1 MLSKE
6 INMRRNTKLL
16 TTGILSMAIVT
27 PTMAFATESNA
38 MENNADLNIN
48 LEKKSIVLGS
58 KSKVSVKFKEK
69 PDADSIKL
77 KYKCYDM
84 PLNTTLN
91 YNQSTGAYEGIIN
104 YNKDPEY
111 LNVWELQGITINS
124 KTNPKTLNRQDLEK
138 MGLNLK
144 DYNVTQECIIEDI
157 TSRKDVNKYLRKT
170 SSPITEL
177 TGSDRYETAVKIS
190 KEGWKNG
197 SDKVVIINGDVSID
211 GIISTPLATTYNAP
225 ILLVEK
231 NNVPNSVKSELKRLN
246 PKDIIIIGDEN
257 AISKTTANQIK
268 STVNASQ
275 TRLNGSNRYETSLLI
290 AKEIDKNHD
299 VEKVYITNANGGEVD
314 ALTIAAKAGQDKQPI
329 ILTDKNSI
337 TDNTYKW
344 LKSEDLQNAYF
355 IGGPQMISTNVINK
369 VNDIT
374 KDNVTNNRV
383 YGADRHETN
392 ANVIKKF
399 YTDDELEAV
408 LVAKSDVL
416 VDALAAGPLA
426 ANLKSPILITPKTY
440 VSAYH
445 KENLEAKSA
454 NKVYKIG
461 GGLTSKVMSS
471 IASSLSKHNT
481 TPTEPG
487 NSGGKTVMIDP
498 GHGGSAPGNSSGGMI
513 EKDYNLNT
521 SLATTEYLRSKGFN
535 VIMTRDTDKTLSLGN
550 RTALSNSLKP
560 DLFTSIHYNGSTNKQ
575 GHGVEVFYKLKDK
588 NGGTTKTVAT
598 NILNRILEKFKLT
611 NRGIKTRVLPS
622 DSTKD
627 YLYVLRSNDMPAVL
641 VECAFLDNEND
652 MSLINSSAKVKE
664 MGTQIGKGIEDSL
677 K

>member
-1 MLSKE
+1 
-6 INMRRNTKLL
+6 MRRNTKLL

-58 KSKVSVKFKEK
+58 TSKVSVKFKEK
-69 PDADSIKL
+69 PDADSITL

-84 PLNTTLN
+84 PLDTTLN
-91 YNQSTGAYEGIIN
+91 YNQSTESYEGTIN

-124 KTNPKTLNRQDLEK
+124 KNNPKTLNKQELEK

-329 ILTDKNSI
+329 ILTDKDSI

>member
-1 MLSKE
+1 
-6 INMRRNTKLL
+6 MRRNTKLL
-16 TTGILSMAIVT
+16 TTGILSMAIVA

-69 PDADSIKL
+69 PDADSITL

-91 YNQSTGAYEGIIN
+91 YNQSTGAYEGTIN
-104 YNKDPEY
+104 YNQDPEY

-124 KTNPKTLNRQDLEK
+124 KNNPKTLNRQDLEK
-138 MGLNLK
+138 LGLNLK

-299 VEKVYITNANGGEVD
+299 VEKIYITNANGGEVD

-329 ILTDKNSI
+329 ILTDKDSI

-445 KENLEAKSA
+445 KDNLEAKSA

>member
-1 MLSKE
+1 
-6 INMRRNTKLL
+6 MRRNTKLL
-16 TTGILSMAIVT
+16 TTGILSMAIVA

-69 PDADSIKL
+69 PDADSITL

-91 YNQSTGAYEGIIN
+91 YNQSTGAYEGTIN
-104 YNKDPEY
+104 YNQDPEY

-124 KTNPKTLNRQDLEK
+124 KNNHKTLNRQDLEK
-138 MGLNLK
+138 LGLNLK

-329 ILTDKNSI
+329 ILTDKDSI

-369 VNDIT
+369 VNGIT
-374 KDNVTNNRV
+374 KDSVTNNRV
-383 YGADRHETN
+383 YGTDRHETN

-445 KENLEAKSA
+445 KDNLEAKSA

>member
-1 MLSKE
+1 
-6 INMRRNTKLL
+6 MRRNTKLL
-16 TTGILSMAIVT
+16 TTGILSMAIVA

-58 KSKVSVKFKEK
+58 TSKVSVKFKEK
-69 PDADSIKL
+69 PDADSITL

-84 PLNTTLN
+84 PLDTTLN
-91 YNQSTGAYEGIIN
+91 YNQSTESYEGTIN

-124 KTNPKTLNRQDLEK
+124 KNNPKTLNRQDLEK
-138 MGLNLK
+138 LGLNLK

-299 VEKVYITNANGGEVD
+299 VEKIYITNANGGEVD

-461 GGLTSKVMSS
+461 GGLTSKVMNS

>member
-1 MLSKE
+1 
-6 INMRRNTKLL
+6 MRRNAKLL
-16 TTGILSMAIVT
+16 TTGILSMAIVA
-27 PTMAFATESNA
+27 PTMAFATESSA
-38 MENNADLNIN
+38 MENNADLNIS

-58 KSKVSVKFKEK
+58 TSKVSVKFKEK
-69 PDADSIKL
+69 PDADSITL

-84 PLNTTLN
+84 PLDTTIN
-91 YNQSTGAYEGIIN
+91 YNKSTGAYEGTIN

-111 LNVWELQGITINS
+111 QNVWELQGIIINS
-124 KTNPKTLNRQDLEK
+124 ENNPKTLNKQDLEK

-157 TSRKDVNKYLRKT
+157 TSRKDVSKYLRKT
-170 SSPITEL
+170 SAPITEL

-197 SDKVVIINGDVSID
+197 SDKVIIISGDVSID

-231 NNVPNSVKSELKRLN
+231 NNVPDSVKSELKRLN
-246 PKDIIIIGDEN
+246 PKDVIIIGDEN
-257 AISKTTANQIK
+257 SISKTSANQIK
-268 STVNASQ
+268 TAVNASQ
-275 TRLNGSNRYETSLLI
+275 TRLSGSNRYETSLLI

-299 VEKVYITNANGGEVD
+299 VDKVYITNATGGEVD
-314 ALTIAAKAGQDKQPI
+314 ALTIAAKAGQDEQPI
-329 ILTDKNSI
+329 ILTDKDSI
-337 TDNTYKW
+337 TNNTYKW
-344 LKSEDLQNAYF
+344 LESENLQSAYF

-369 VNDIT
+369 INDIT
-374 KDNVTNNRV
+374 KDSVTNNRV

-399 YTDDELEAV
+399 YTEDELEAV

-461 GGLTSKVMSS
+461 GGLTSNVMNS
-471 IASSLSKHNT
+471 IAASLSKHNT
-481 TPTEPG
+481 TPTDPDNNTG
-487 NSGGKTVMIDP
+487 AKTVMIDP
-498 GHGGSAPGNSSGGMI
+498 GHGGSDSGTTGKPLGGI
-513 EKDYNLNT
+513 KEKDYTLNT
-521 SLATTEYLRSKGFN
+521 SLATTEYLRSKGIN

-550 RTALSNSLKP
+550 RTALSNSLRP
-560 DLFTSIHYNGSTNKQ
+560 DLFTSIHYNASDTTGN
-575 GHGVEVFYKLKDK
+575 GVEVFYKLEDK
-588 NGGTTKTVAT
+588 NGGTTKTLAT
-598 NILNRILEKFKLT
+598 NILNRILEKFNLK
-611 NRGIKTRVLPS
+611 NRGAKTRALS
-622 DSTKD
+622 TDATKD
-627 YLYVLRSNDMPAVL
+627 YLYVLRTNDMPAVL
-641 VECAFLDNEND
+641 VECAFLDNEKD
-652 MSLINSSAKVKE
+652 MSLLNTSSKVKE
-664 MGTQIGKGIEDSL
+664 MGTQIGKGIEESL

>member
-1 MLSKE
+1 
-6 INMRRNTKLL
+6 MRRNTKLL
-16 TTGILSMAIVT
+16 TTGILSMAIVA

-124 KTNPKTLNRQDLEK
+124 KNNPKTLNRQDLEK

-498 GHGGSAPGNSSGGMI
+498 GHGGSDTGTTGKPLGGI
-513 EKDYNLNT
+513 REKDYTLNT

>member
-1 MLSKE
+1 M
-6 INMRRNTKLL
+6 
-16 TTGILSMAIVT
+16 
-27 PTMAFATESNA
+27 
-38 MENNADLNIN
+38 
-48 LEKKSIVLGS
+48 VLGS

-69 PDADSIKL
+69 PDADSITL

-84 PLNTTLN
+84 PLDTTLN
-91 YNQSTGAYEGIIN
+91 YNQSTGSYEGTIN
-104 YNKDPEY
+104 YNQDPEY

-124 KTNPKTLNRQDLEK
+124 KNNPKTLNKQDLEK

-170 SSPITEL
+170 SAPITEL

-329 ILTDKNSI
+329 ILTDKDSI

-399 YTDDELEAV
+399 YTADELEAV

-445 KENLEAKSA
+445 KDNLESKSA

-471 IASSLSKHNT
+471 IATSLSKHNT
-481 TPTEPG
+481 TPADPG
-487 NSGGKTVMIDP
+487 SNNGAKTVMIDP
-498 GHGGSAPGNSSGGMI
+498 GHGGSAPGNSFRGMI

-535 VIMTRDTDKTLSLGN
+535 VIMTRDTDKTISLGS

-560 DLFTSIHYNGSTNKQ
+560 DLFTSIHYNGDNNRKGQ
-575 GHGVEVFYKLKDK
+575 GVEVFYKLKDK

-598 NILNRILEKFKLT
+598 NILNRILEKFSLK
-611 NRGIKTRVLPS
+611 NRGIKTRALS
-622 DSTKD
+622 DDSTKD
-627 YLYVLRSNDMPAVL
+627 YLYVLRTNNIPAVL
-641 VECAFLDNEND
+641 VECAFLDNEKD
-652 MSLINSSAKVKE
+652 MSLINSPAKVKE

>member
-1 MLSKE
+1 
-6 INMRRNTKLL
+6 MRRNTKLL
-16 TTGILSMAIVT
+16 TTGILSMAIVA

-69 PDADSIKL
+69 PDADSITL

-84 PLNTTLN
+84 PLDTTLN
-91 YNQSTGAYEGIIN
+91 YNQSTGAYEGTIN
-104 YNKDPEY
+104 YNQDPEY

-124 KTNPKTLNRQDLEK
+124 KNNPKTLNKQELEK

-170 SSPITEL
+170 SAPITEL

-246 PKDIIIIGDEN
+246 PRDVIIIGDEN

-299 VEKVYITNANGGEVD
+299 VEKIYITNANGGEVD

-445 KENLEAKSA
+445 KDNLEAKSA

>member
-1 MLSKE
+1 
-6 INMRRNTKLL
+6 MRRNTKLL

-58 KSKVSVKFKEK
+58 TSKVSVKFKEK
-69 PDADSIKL
+69 PDADSITL

-84 PLNTTLN
+84 PLDTTLN
-91 YNQSTGAYEGIIN
+91 YNQSTESYEGTIN

-124 KTNPKTLNRQDLEK
+124 KNNPKTLNKQELEK

-275 TRLNGSNRYETSLLI
+275 TRLKGSNRYETSLLI

-329 ILTDKNSI
+329 ILTDKDSI

-445 KENLEAKSA
+445 KDNLEAKSA

>member
-1 MLSKE
+1 
-6 INMRRNTKLL
+6 MRRNTKLL
-16 TTGILSMAIVT
+16 TTGILSMAIVA

-58 KSKVSVKFKEK
+58 TSKVSVKFKEK
-69 PDADSIKL
+69 PDADSITL

-84 PLNTTLN
+84 PLDTTLN
-91 YNQSTGAYEGIIN
+91 YNQSTESYEGTIN

-124 KTNPKTLNRQDLEK
+124 KNNPKTLNKQELEK

-170 SSPITEL
+170 SAPITEL

-246 PKDIIIIGDEN
+246 PRDVIIIGDEN

-275 TRLNGSNRYETSLLI
+275 TRLKGSNRYETSLLI

-329 ILTDKNSI
+329 ILTDKDSI

-445 KENLEAKSA
+445 KDNLEAKSA

-588 NGGTTKTVAT
+588 NGGITKTVAT

>member
-1 MLSKE
+1 M
-6 INMRRNTKLL
+6 
-16 TTGILSMAIVT
+16 
-27 PTMAFATESNA
+27 
-38 MENNADLNIN
+38 
-48 LEKKSIVLGS
+48 VLGS

-69 PDADSIKL
+69 PDADSITL

-91 YNQSTGAYEGIIN
+91 YNQSTGAYEGTIN
-104 YNKDPEY
+104 YNQDPEY

-124 KTNPKTLNRQDLEK
+124 KNNPKTLNRQDLEK
-138 MGLNLK
+138 LGLNLK

-299 VEKVYITNANGGEVD
+299 VEKIYITNANGGEVD

-329 ILTDKNSI
+329 ILTDKDSI

-369 VNDIT
+369 VNGIT
-374 KDNVTNNRV
+374 KD
-383 YGADRHETN
+383 
-392 ANVIKKF
+392 
-399 YTDDELEAV
+399 
-408 LVAKSDVL
+408 
-416 VDALAAGPLA
+416 
-426 ANLKSPILITPKTY
+426 
-440 VSAYH
+440 
-445 KENLEAKSA
+445 
-454 NKVYKIG
+454 
-461 GGLTSKVMSS
+461 
-471 IASSLSKHNT
+471 
-481 TPTEPG
+481 
-487 NSGGKTVMIDP
+487 
-498 GHGGSAPGNSSGGMI
+498 
-513 EKDYNLNT
+513 
-521 SLATTEYLRSKGFN
+521 
-535 VIMTRDTDKTLSLGN
+535 
-550 RTALSNSLKP
+550 
-560 DLFTSIHYNGSTNKQ
+560 
-575 GHGVEVFYKLKDK
+575 
-588 NGGTTKTVAT
+588 
-598 NILNRILEKFKLT
+598 
-611 NRGIKTRVLPS
+611 
-622 DSTKD
+622 
-627 YLYVLRSNDMPAVL
+627 
-641 VECAFLDNEND
+641 
-652 MSLINSSAKVKE
+652 
-664 MGTQIGKGIEDSL
+664 
-677 K
+677 

>member
-1 MLSKE
+1 
-6 INMRRNTKLL
+6 MRRNTKLL

-69 PDADSIKL
+69 PDADSITL

-91 YNQSTGAYEGIIN
+91 YNQSTGAYEGTIN
-104 YNKDPEY
+104 YNQDPEY

-124 KTNPKTLNRQDLEK
+124 KNNHKTLNRQDLEK
-138 MGLNLK
+138 LGLNLK

-246 PKDIIIIGDEN
+246 PRDVIIIGDEN

-275 TRLNGSNRYETSLLI
+275 TRLKGSNRYETSLLI

-445 KENLEAKSA
+445 KDNLEAKSA

>member
-1 MLSKE
+1 
-6 INMRRNTKLL
+6 MRRNTKLL
-16 TTGILSMAIVT
+16 TTGILSMAIVA

-38 MENNADLNIN
+38 MENNTDLNIN

-69 PDADSIKL
+69 PDADSITL

-84 PLNTTLN
+84 PLDTTLN
-91 YNQSTGAYEGIIN
+91 YNQSTGAYEGTIN
-104 YNKDPEY
+104 YNQDPEY

-124 KTNPKTLNRQDLEK
+124 KNNPKTLNRQDLEK
-138 MGLNLK
+138 LGLNLK

-329 ILTDKNSI
+329 ILTDKDSI

-445 KENLEAKSA
+445 KDNLEAKSA

>member
-1 MLSKE
+1 MLNKE

-16 TTGILSMAIVT
+16 TTGILSMAIVA

-69 PDADSIKL
+69 PDADSITL
-77 KYKCYDM
+77 NYKCYDM
-84 PLNTTLN
+84 PLDTTLN
-91 YNQSTGAYEGIIN
+91 YNQSTGAYEGTIN
-104 YNKDPEY
+104 YNQDPEY

-124 KTNPKTLNRQDLEK
+124 KNNPKTLNRQDLEK

-257 AISKTTANQIK
+257 AISKTTTNQIK

-314 ALTIAAKAGQDKQPI
+314 ALTIAAKA
-329 ILTDKNSI
+329 
-337 TDNTYKW
+337 
-344 LKSEDLQNAYF
+344 
-355 IGGPQMISTNVINK
+355 
-369 VNDIT
+369 
-374 KDNVTNNRV
+374 
-383 YGADRHETN
+383 
-392 ANVIKKF
+392 
-399 YTDDELEAV
+399 
-408 LVAKSDVL
+408 
-416 VDALAAGPLA
+416 
-426 ANLKSPILITPKTY
+426 
-440 VSAYH
+440 
-445 KENLEAKSA
+445 
-454 NKVYKIG
+454 
-461 GGLTSKVMSS
+461 
-471 IASSLSKHNT
+471 
-481 TPTEPG
+481 
-487 NSGGKTVMIDP
+487 
-498 GHGGSAPGNSSGGMI
+498 
-513 EKDYNLNT
+513 
-521 SLATTEYLRSKGFN
+521 
-535 VIMTRDTDKTLSLGN
+535 
-550 RTALSNSLKP
+550 
-560 DLFTSIHYNGSTNKQ
+560 
-575 GHGVEVFYKLKDK
+575 
-588 NGGTTKTVAT
+588 
-598 NILNRILEKFKLT
+598 
-611 NRGIKTRVLPS
+611 
-622 DSTKD
+622 
-627 YLYVLRSNDMPAVL
+627 
-641 VECAFLDNEND
+641 
-652 MSLINSSAKVKE
+652 
-664 MGTQIGKGIEDSL
+664 
-677 K
+677 

>member
-1 MLSKE
+1 
-6 INMRRNTKLL
+6 MRRNTKLL

-58 KSKVSVKFKEK
+58 TSKVSVKFKEK
-69 PDADSIKL
+69 PDADSITL

-84 PLNTTLN
+84 PLDTTLN
-91 YNQSTGAYEGIIN
+91 YNQSTESYEGTIN

-124 KTNPKTLNRQDLEK
+124 KNNPKTLNKQELEK

-275 TRLNGSNRYETSLLI
+275 TRLKGSNRYETSLLI

-445 KENLEAKSA
+445 KDNLEAKSA

-498 GHGGSAPGNSSGGMI
+498 GHGGSDTGTTGKPLGGI
-513 EKDYNLNT
+513 REKDYTLNT

>member
-1 MLSKE
+1 
-6 INMRRNTKLL
+6 MRRNTKLL

-329 ILTDKNSI
+329 ILTDKDSI

-369 VNDIT
+369 VNGIT
-374 KDNVTNNRV
+374 KDSVTNNRV

-498 GHGGSAPGNSSGGMI
+498 GHGGSDTGTTGKPLGGI
-513 EKDYNLNT
+513 REKDYTLNT

>member
-1 MLSKE
+1 
-6 INMRRNTKLL
+6 MRRNTKLL
-16 TTGILSMAIVT
+16 TTGILSMAIVA

-275 TRLNGSNRYETSLLI
+275 TRLKGSNRYETSLLI

-445 KENLEAKSA
+445 KDNLEAKSA

-498 GHGGSAPGNSSGGMI
+498 GHGGSDTGTTGKPLGGI
-513 EKDYNLNT
+513 REKDYTLNT

>member
-1 MLSKE
+1 
-6 INMRRNTKLL
+6 MRRNTKLL
-16 TTGILSMAIVT
+16 TTGILSMAIVA

-58 KSKVSVKFKEK
+58 TSKVSVKFKEK
-69 PDADSIKL
+69 PDADSITL

-84 PLNTTLN
+84 PLDTTLN
-91 YNQSTGAYEGIIN
+91 YNQSTESYEGTIN

-124 KTNPKTLNRQDLEK
+124 KNNPKTLNKQELEK

-170 SSPITEL
+170 SAPITEL

-246 PKDIIIIGDEN
+246 PRDVIIIGDDN

-275 TRLNGSNRYETSLLI
+275 TRLKGSNRYETSLLI

-445 KENLEAKSA
+445 KDNLEAKSA

>member
-1 MLSKE
+1 
-6 INMRRNTKLL
+6 MRRNAKLL
-16 TTGILSMAIVT
+16 TTGILSMAIVA
-27 PTMAFATESNA
+27 PTMAFATESSA
-38 MENNADLNIN
+38 MENNADLNIS

-58 KSKVSVKFKEK
+58 TSKVSVKFKEK
-69 PDADSIKL
+69 PDADSITL

-84 PLNTTLN
+84 PLDTTIN
-91 YNQSTGAYEGIIN
+91 YNKSTGAYEGTIN

-111 LNVWELQGITINS
+111 QNVWELQGIIINS
-124 KTNPKTLNRQDLEK
+124 ENNPKTLNKQDLEK

-157 TSRKDVNKYLRKT
+157 TSRKDVSKYLRKT
-170 SSPITEL
+170 SAPITEL

-197 SDKVVIINGDVSID
+197 SDKVIIISGDVSID

-231 NNVPNSVKSELKRLN
+231 NNVPDSVKSELKRLN
-246 PKDIIIIGDEN
+246 PKDVIIIGDEN
-257 AISKTTANQIK
+257 SISKTSANQIK
-268 STVNASQ
+268 TAVNASQ
-275 TRLNGSNRYETSLLI
+275 TRLSGSNRYETSLLI

-299 VEKVYITNANGGEVD
+299 VDKVYITNATGGEVD
-314 ALTIAAKAGQDKQPI
+314 ALTIAAKAGQDEQPI
-329 ILTDKNSI
+329 ILTDKDSI
-337 TDNTYKW
+337 TNNTYKW
-344 LKSEDLQNAYF
+344 LESEDLQSAYF

-369 VNDIT
+369 INDIT
-374 KDNVTNNRV
+374 KDSVTNNRV

-399 YTDDELEAV
+399 YTEDELEAV

-461 GGLTSKVMSS
+461 GGLTSNVMNS
-471 IASSLSKHNT
+471 IAASLSKHNT
-481 TPTEPG
+481 TPTDPDNNTG
-487 NSGGKTVMIDP
+487 AKTVMIDP
-498 GHGGSAPGNSSGGMI
+498 GHGGSDSGTTGKPLGGI
-513 EKDYNLNT
+513 KEKDYTLNT
-521 SLATTEYLRSKGFN
+521 SLATTEYLRSKGIN

-550 RTALSNSLKP
+550 RTALSNSLRP
-560 DLFTSIHYNGSTNKQ
+560 DLFTSIHYNASDTTGN
-575 GHGVEVFYKLKDK
+575 GVEVFYKLEDK
-588 NGGTTKTVAT
+588 NGGTTKTLAT
-598 NILNRILEKFKLT
+598 NILNRILEKFNLK
-611 NRGIKTRVLPS
+611 NRGAKTRALS
-622 DSTKD
+622 TDATKD
-627 YLYVLRSNDMPAVL
+627 YLYVLRTNDMPAVL
-641 VECAFLDNEND
+641 VECAFLDNEKD
-652 MSLINSSAKVKE
+652 MSLLNTSSKVKE
-664 MGTQIGKGIEDSL
+664 MGTQIGKGIEESL

>member
-1 MLSKE
+1 
-6 INMRRNTKLL
+6 MRRNTKLL
-16 TTGILSMAIVT
+16 TTGILSMAIVA

-69 PDADSIKL
+69 PDADSITL

-91 YNQSTGAYEGIIN
+91 YNQSTGAYEGTIN
-104 YNKDPEY
+104 YNQDPEY

-124 KTNPKTLNRQDLEK
+124 KNNPKTLNRQDLEK
-138 MGLNLK
+138 LGLNLK

-445 KENLEAKSA
+445 KDNLEAKSA

>member
-1 MLSKE
+1 
-6 INMRRNTKLL
+6 MRRNTKLL
-16 TTGILSMAIVT
+16 TTGILSMAIVA

-58 KSKVSVKFKEK
+58 TSKVSVKFKEK
-69 PDADSIKL
+69 PDADSITL

-84 PLNTTLN
+84 PLDTTLN
-91 YNQSTGAYEGIIN
+91 YNQSTESYEGTIN

-124 KTNPKTLNRQDLEK
+124 KNNPKTLNRQDLEK

-257 AISKTTANQIK
+257 AISKTTTNQIK

-445 KENLEAKSA
+445 KDNLEAKSA

>member
-1 MLSKE
+1 
-6 INMRRNTKLL
+6 MRRNTKLL
-16 TTGILSMAIVT
+16 TTGILSMAIVA
-27 PTMAFATESNA
+27 PIMAFATESNA

-69 PDADSIKL
+69 PDADSITL

-84 PLNTTLN
+84 PLDTTLN
-91 YNQSTGAYEGIIN
+91 YNQSTGAYEGTIN
-104 YNKDPEY
+104 YNQDPEY

-124 KTNPKTLNRQDLEK
+124 KNNPKTLNRQDLEK

-170 SSPITEL
+170 SAPITEL

-231 NNVPNSVKSELKRLN
+231 NNVPDSVKSELKRLN
-246 PKDIIIIGDEN
+246 PKNIIIIGDEN

-329 ILTDKNSI
+329 ILTDKDSI

-369 VNDIT
+369 VNGIT
-374 KDNVTNNRV
+374 KDSVTNNRV

-445 KENLEAKSA
+445 KDNLEAKSA

>member
-1 MLSKE
+1 
-6 INMRRNTKLL
+6 MRRNTKLL
-16 TTGILSMAIVT
+16 TTGILSMAIVA

-58 KSKVSVKFKEK
+58 TSKVSVKFKEK
-69 PDADSIKL
+69 PDADSITL

-84 PLNTTLN
+84 PLDTTLN
-91 YNQSTGAYEGIIN
+91 YNQSTESYEGTIN

-124 KTNPKTLNRQDLEK
+124 KNNPKTLNKQELEK

-170 SSPITEL
+170 SAPITEL

-246 PKDIIIIGDEN
+246 PRDVIIIGDEN

-275 TRLNGSNRYETSLLI
+275 TRLKGSNRYETSLLI

-445 KENLEAKSA
+445 KDNLEAKSA

-588 NGGTTKTVAT
+588 NGGITKTVAT

>member
-1 MLSKE
+1 
-6 INMRRNTKLL
+6 
-16 TTGILSMAIVT
+16 
-27 PTMAFATESNA
+27 
-38 MENNADLNIN
+38 
-48 LEKKSIVLGS
+48 
-58 KSKVSVKFKEK
+58 
-69 PDADSIKL
+69 
-77 KYKCYDM
+77 
-84 PLNTTLN
+84 
-91 YNQSTGAYEGIIN
+91 
-104 YNKDPEY
+104 
-111 LNVWELQGITINS
+111 
-124 KTNPKTLNRQDLEK
+124 

-170 SSPITEL
+170 SAPITEL

-246 PKDIIIIGDEN
+246 PKDIIIIGDESS
-257 AISKTTANQIK
+257 ISKTTANQIK

-329 ILTDKNSI
+329 ILTDKDSI

-344 LKSEDLQNAYF
+344 LKSEDLQSAYF

-369 VNDIT
+369 VNGIT
-374 KDNVTNNRV
+374 KDSVTNNRV

-481 TPTEPG
+481 TPTDPG
-487 NSGGKTVMIDP
+487 TSGGKTVMIDP
-498 GHGGSAPGNSSGGMI
+498 GHGGSDTGTTGKPLGGI
-513 EKDYNLNT
+513 KEKDYTLNT

-550 RTALSNSLKP
+550 RTALSNSLRP
-560 DLFTSIHYNGSTNKQ
+560 DLFTSIHYNASDTTGN
-575 GHGVEVFYKLKDK
+575 GVEVFYKLKDK
-588 NGGTTKTVAT
+588 DGGTTKTVAT
-598 NILNRILEKFKLT
+598 NILNRILEKFNLK
-611 NRGIKTRVLPS
+611 NRGAKTRTLSTDP
-622 DSTKD
+622 TKD
-627 YLYVLRSNDMPAVL
+627 YLYVLRNNDMPAVL
-641 VECAFLDNEND
+641 VECAFLDNEKD
-652 MSLINSSAKVKE
+652 MSLLNTSDKVKE

>member
-1 MLSKE
+1 
-6 INMRRNTKLL
+6 MRRNAKLL
-16 TTGILSMAIVT
+16 TTGILSMAIVA
-27 PTMAFATESNA
+27 PTMAFATESSA
-38 MENNADLNIN
+38 MENNADLNIS

-58 KSKVSVKFKEK
+58 TSKVSVKFKEK
-69 PDADSIKL
+69 PDADSITL

-84 PLNTTLN
+84 PLDTTIN
-91 YNQSTGAYEGIIN
+91 YNKSTGAYEGTIN

-111 LNVWELQGITINS
+111 QNVWELQGIIINS
-124 KTNPKTLNRQDLEK
+124 ENNPKTLNKQDLEK
-138 MGLNLK
+138 MELNLK

-157 TSRKDVNKYLRKT
+157 TSRKDVSKYLRKT
-170 SSPITEL
+170 SAPITEL

-197 SDKVVIINGDVSID
+197 SDKVIIISGDVSID

-231 NNVPNSVKSELKRLN
+231 NNVPDSVKSELKRLN
-246 PKDIIIIGDEN
+246 PKDVIIIGDEN
-257 AISKTTANQIK
+257 SISKTSSNQIK
-268 STVNASQ
+268 TAVNASQ
-275 TRLNGSNRYETSLLI
+275 TRLSGSNRYETSLLI

-299 VEKVYITNANGGEVD
+299 VDKVYITNATGGEVD
-314 ALTIAAKAGQDKQPI
+314 ALTIAAKAGQDEQPI
-329 ILTDKNSI
+329 ILTDKDSI
-337 TDNTYKW
+337 TNNTYKW
-344 LKSEDLQNAYF
+344 LESEDLQSAYF

-369 VNDIT
+369 INDIT
-374 KDNVTNNRV
+374 KDSVTNNRV

-399 YTDDELEAV
+399 YTEDELEAV

-461 GGLTSKVMSS
+461 GGLTSNVMNS
-471 IASSLSKHNT
+471 IAASLSKHNT
-481 TPTEPG
+481 TPTDPDNNTG
-487 NSGGKTVMIDP
+487 AKTVMIDP
-498 GHGGSAPGNSSGGMI
+498 GHGGSDSGTTGKPLGGI
-513 EKDYNLNT
+513 KEKDYTLNT
-521 SLATTEYLRSKGFN
+521 SLATTEYLRSKGIN

-550 RTALSNSLKP
+550 RTALSNSLRP
-560 DLFTSIHYNGSTNKQ
+560 DLFTSIHYNASDTTGN
-575 GHGVEVFYKLKDK
+575 GVEVFYKLEDK
-588 NGGTTKTVAT
+588 NGGTTKTLAT
-598 NILNRILEKFKLT
+598 NILNRILEKFNLK
-611 NRGIKTRVLPS
+611 NRGAKTRALS
-622 DSTKD
+622 TDATKD
-627 YLYVLRSNDMPAVL
+627 YLYVLRTNDMPAVL
-641 VECAFLDNEND
+641 VECAFLDNEKD
-652 MSLINSSAKVKE
+652 MSLLNTSSKVKE
-664 MGTQIGKGIEDSL
+664 MGTQIGKGIEESL

>member
-1 MLSKE
+1 
-6 INMRRNTKLL
+6 
-16 TTGILSMAIVT
+16 
-27 PTMAFATESNA
+27 
-38 MENNADLNIN
+38 
-48 LEKKSIVLGS
+48 
-58 KSKVSVKFKEK
+58 
-69 PDADSIKL
+69 
-77 KYKCYDM
+77 
-84 PLNTTLN
+84 
-91 YNQSTGAYEGIIN
+91 
-104 YNKDPEY
+104 
-111 LNVWELQGITINS
+111 
-124 KTNPKTLNRQDLEK
+124 

-170 SSPITEL
+170 SAPITEL

-246 PKDIIIIGDEN
+246 PKDIIIIGDESS
-257 AISKTTANQIK
+257 ISKTTANQIK

-329 ILTDKNSI
+329 ILTDKDSI

-344 LKSEDLQNAYF
+344 LKSEDLQSAYF

-369 VNDIT
+369 VNGIT
-374 KDNVTNNRV
+374 KDSVTNNRV

-399 YTDDELEAV
+399 YTDDELEAI

-426 ANLKSPILITPKTY
+426 ASLKSPILITPKTY

-481 TPTEPG
+481 TPTDPG
-487 NSGGKTVMIDP
+487 TSGGKTVMIDP
-498 GHGGSAPGNSSGGMI
+498 GHGGSDTGTTGKPLGGI
-513 EKDYNLNT
+513 KEKDYTLNT

-550 RTALSNSLKP
+550 RTALSNSLRP
-560 DLFTSIHYNGSTNKQ
+560 DLFTSIHYNASDTTGN
-575 GHGVEVFYKLKDK
+575 GVEVFYKLKDK
-588 NGGTTKTVAT
+588 DGGTTKTVAT
-598 NILNRILEKFKLT
+598 NILNRILEKFNLK
-611 NRGIKTRVLPS
+611 NRGAKTRTLSTDP
-622 DSTKD
+622 TKD
-627 YLYVLRSNDMPAVL
+627 YLYVLRNNDMPAVL
-641 VECAFLDNEND
+641 VECAFLDNEKD
-652 MSLINSSAKVKE
+652 MSLLNTSDKVKE

>member
-1 MLSKE
+1 
-6 INMRRNTKLL
+6 MRRNAKLL
-16 TTGILSMAIVT
+16 TTGILSMAIVA
-27 PTMAFATESNA
+27 PTMAFATESSA
-38 MENNADLNIN
+38 MENNADLNIS

-58 KSKVSVKFKEK
+58 TSKVSVKFKEK
-69 PDADSIKL
+69 PDADSITL

-84 PLNTTLN
+84 PLDTTIN
-91 YNQSTGAYEGIIN
+91 YNKSTGAYEGTIN

-111 LNVWELQGITINS
+111 QNVWELQGITINS
-124 KTNPKTLNRQDLEK
+124 ENNPKTLNKQDLEK

-157 TSRKDVNKYLRKT
+157 TSRKDVSKYLRKT
-170 SSPITEL
+170 SAPITEL

-197 SDKVVIINGDVSID
+197 SDKVIIISGDVSID

-231 NNVPNSVKSELKRLN
+231 NNVPDSVKSELKRLN
-246 PKDIIIIGDEN
+246 PKDVIIIGDEN
-257 AISKTTANQIK
+257 SISKTSANQIK
-268 STVNASQ
+268 TAVKASQ
-275 TRLNGSNRYETSLLI
+275 TRLSGSNRYETSLLI

-299 VEKVYITNANGGEVD
+299 VDKVYITNATGGEVD
-314 ALTIAAKAGQDKQPI
+314 ALTIAAKAGQDEQPI
-329 ILTDKNSI
+329 ILTDKDSI
-337 TDNTYKW
+337 TNNTYKW
-344 LKSEDLQNAYF
+344 LESEDLQSAYF

-369 VNDIT
+369 INDIT
-374 KDNVTNNRV
+374 KDSVTNNRV

-399 YTDDELEAV
+399 YTEDELEAV

-461 GGLTSKVMSS
+461 GGLTSNVMNS
-471 IASSLSKHNT
+471 IAASLSKHNT
-481 TPTEPG
+481 TPTDPDNNTG
-487 NSGGKTVMIDP
+487 AKTVMIDP
-498 GHGGSAPGNSSGGMI
+498 GHGGSDSGTTGKPLGGI
-513 EKDYNLNT
+513 KEKDYTLNT
-521 SLATTEYLRSKGFN
+521 SLATTEYLRSKGIN

-550 RTALSNSLKP
+550 RTALSNSLRP
-560 DLFTSIHYNGSTNKQ
+560 DLFTSIHYNASDTTGN
-575 GHGVEVFYKLKDK
+575 GVEVFYKLEDK
-588 NGGTTKTVAT
+588 NGGTTKTLAT
-598 NILNRILEKFKLT
+598 NILNRILEKFNLK
-611 NRGIKTRVLPS
+611 NRGAKTRALS
-622 DSTKD
+622 TDATKD
-627 YLYVLRSNDMPAVL
+627 YLYVLRTNDMPAVL
-641 VECAFLDNEND
+641 VECAFLDNEKD
-652 MSLINSSAKVKE
+652 MSLLNTSSKVKE
-664 MGTQIGKGIEDSL
+664 MGTQIGKGIEESL

>member
-1 MLSKE
+1 
-6 INMRRNTKLL
+6 MRRNTKLL

-329 ILTDKNSI
+329 ILTDKDSI

-369 VNDIT
+369 VNGIT
-374 KDNVTNNRV
+374 KDSVTNNRV

-445 KENLEAKSA
+445 KDNLEAKSA

>member
-1 MLSKE
+1 
-6 INMRRNTKLL
+6 MRRNTKLL
-16 TTGILSMAIVT
+16 TTGILSMAIVA

-69 PDADSIKL
+69 PDADSITL

-91 YNQSTGAYEGIIN
+91 YNQSTGAYEGTIN
-104 YNKDPEY
+104 YNQDPEY

-124 KTNPKTLNRQDLEK
+124 KNNPKTLNRQDLEK
-138 MGLNLK
+138 LGLNLK

-445 KENLEAKSA
+445 KDNLEAKSA

-588 NGGTTKTVAT
+588 NGGITKTVAT

>member
-1 MLSKE
+1 
-6 INMRRNTKLL
+6 MRRNTKLL
-16 TTGILSMAIVT
+16 TTGILSMAIVA

-58 KSKVSVKFKEK
+58 TSKVSVKFKEK
-69 PDADSIKL
+69 PDADSITL

-84 PLNTTLN
+84 PLDTTLN
-91 YNQSTGAYEGIIN
+91 YNQSTESYEGTIN

-124 KTNPKTLNRQDLEK
+124 KNNPKTLNRQDLEK

-170 SSPITEL
+170 SAPITEL

-246 PKDIIIIGDEN
+246 PRDVIIIGDDN

-275 TRLNGSNRYETSLLI
+275 TRLKGSNRYETSLLI

-329 ILTDKNSI
+329 ILTDKDSI

-445 KENLEAKSA
+445 KDNLEAKSA

-498 GHGGSAPGNSSGGMI
+498 GHGGSDTGTTGKPLGGI
-513 EKDYNLNT
+513 REKDYTLNT

>member
-1 MLSKE
+1 
-6 INMRRNTKLL
+6 MRRNTKLL
-16 TTGILSMAIVT
+16 TTGILSMAIVA

-58 KSKVSVKFKEK
+58 RSKVSVKFKEK
-69 PDADSIKL
+69 PDADSITL

-84 PLNTTLN
+84 PLDTTLN
-91 YNQSTGAYEGIIN
+91 YNQSTESYEGTIN

-124 KTNPKTLNRQDLEK
+124 KNNPKTLNKQDLEK

-275 TRLNGSNRYETSLLI
+275 TRLKGSNRYETSLLI

-329 ILTDKNSI
+329 ILTDKDSI

-369 VNDIT
+369 VNGIT

-461 GGLTSKVMSS
+461 GGLTSKVMNS

-513 EKDYNLNT
+513 EKNYNLNT

-535 VIMTRDTDKTLSLGN
+535 VIMTRDTDKTLSLGS

>member
-1 MLSKE
+1 
-6 INMRRNTKLL
+6 MRRNTKLL

-58 KSKVSVKFKEK
+58 TSKVSVKFKEK
-69 PDADSIKL
+69 PDADSITL

-84 PLNTTLN
+84 PLDTTLN
-91 YNQSTGAYEGIIN
+91 YNQSTESYEGTIN

-124 KTNPKTLNRQDLEK
+124 KNNPKTLNKQELEK

-246 PKDIIIIGDEN
+246 PRDVIIIGDEN

-275 TRLNGSNRYETSLLI
+275 TRLKGSNRYETSLLI

>member
-1 MLSKE
+1 MKK
-6 INMRRNTKLL
+6 NTRLI
-16 TTGILSMAIVT
+16 TTGVLSMAIVA

-38 MENNADLNIN
+38 MENNANLNIN

-58 KSKVSVKFKEK
+58 TSKVSIKFKEK
-69 PDADSIKL
+69 PDADSITL

-84 PLNTTLN
+84 PLDTTLN
-91 YNQSTGAYEGIIN
+91 YNQSTGVYEGTIN

-124 KTNPKTLNRQDLEK
+124 ATNPKTLDRQELEA

-170 SSPITEL
+170 SAPITEL

-231 NNVPNSVKSELKRLN
+231 NSVPASVKAELKRLN
-246 PKDIIIIGDEN
+246 PKDIIIIGDDN
-257 AISKTTANQIK
+257 SISKTTANQIK
-268 STVNASQ
+268 STVSASQ

-299 VEKVYITNANGGEVD
+299 VDKVYITNANGGEVD

-329 ILTDKNSI
+329 ILSDKDSLTN
-337 TDNTYKW
+337 DTYKW
-344 LKSEDLQNAYF
+344 LQSEDLQNAYF
-355 IGGPQMISTNVINK
+355 IGGPQMLSTNVINK
-369 VNDIT
+369 INDIT
-374 KDNVTNNRV
+374 KDSVTKNRV

-392 ANVIKKF
+392 ANVIKTF
-399 YTDDELEAV
+399 YTEDELEAV

-426 ANLKSPILITPKTY
+426 ASLKSPILITPKTY

-445 KENLEAKSA
+445 KDNLEAKSA

-461 GGLTSKVMSS
+461 GGLTSKVMNS

-481 TPTEPG
+481 TPTDPG
-487 NSGGKTVMIDP
+487 ASNGAKTVMIDP
-498 GHGGSAPGNSSGGMI
+498 GHGGSAPGNSFGGMI

-521 SLATTEYLRSKGFN
+521 SLATTEYLRSKGIN
-535 VIMTRDTDKTLSLGN
+535 VIMTRDTDKTLSLGS

-560 DLFTSIHYNGSTNKQ
+560 DLFTSIHYNGDNNRK

-588 NGGTTKTVAT
+588 NGGTSKTVAT

-611 NRGIKTRVLPS
+611 NRGIKTRVLTS
-622 DSTKD
+622 DPTKD
-627 YLYVLRSNDMPAVL
+627 YLYVLRTNDMPAVL
-641 VECAFLDNEND
+641 VECAFLDNESD
-652 MSLINSSAKVKE
+652 MKLINSPAKVKE
-664 MGTQIGKGIEDSL
+664 MGTQIAKGIEESL

>member
-1 MLSKE
+1 
-6 INMRRNTKLL
+6 MRRNTKLL
-16 TTGILSMAIVT
+16 TTGILSMAIVA

-69 PDADSIKL
+69 PDADSITL

-104 YNKDPEY
+104 YNQDPEY

-124 KTNPKTLNRQDLEK
+124 KNNPKTLNRQDLEK

-170 SSPITEL
+170 SAPITEL

-246 PKDIIIIGDEN
+246 PKDVIIIGDEN

-329 ILTDKNSI
+329 ILTDKDSI

-498 GHGGSAPGNSSGGMI
+498 GHGGSDTGTTGKPLGGI
-513 EKDYNLNT
+513 REKDYTLNT

>member
-1 MLSKE
+1 
-6 INMRRNTKLL
+6 MRRNTKLL
-16 TTGILSMAIVT
+16 TTGILSMAIVA

-69 PDADSIKL
+69 PDADSITL

-91 YNQSTGAYEGIIN
+91 YNQSTGAYEGTIN
-104 YNKDPEY
+104 YNQDPEY

-124 KTNPKTLNRQDLEK
+124 KNNPKTLNRQDLEK
-138 MGLNLK
+138 LGLNLK

-246 PKDIIIIGDEN
+246 PRDVIIIGDEN

-445 KENLEAKSA
+445 KDNLEAKSA

-550 RTALSNSLKP
+550 RTA
-560 DLFTSIHYNGSTNKQ
+560 
-575 GHGVEVFYKLKDK
+575 
-588 NGGTTKTVAT
+588 
-598 NILNRILEKFKLT
+598 
-611 NRGIKTRVLPS
+611 
-622 DSTKD
+622 
-627 YLYVLRSNDMPAVL
+627 
-641 VECAFLDNEND
+641 
-652 MSLINSSAKVKE
+652 
-664 MGTQIGKGIEDSL
+664 
-677 K
+677 

>member
-1 MLSKE
+1 
-6 INMRRNTKLL
+6 MRRNTKLL
-16 TTGILSMAIVT
+16 TTGILSMAIVA

-38 MENNADLNIN
+38 MENNTDLNIN

-69 PDADSIKL
+69 PDADSITL

-84 PLNTTLN
+84 PLDTTLN
-91 YNQSTGAYEGIIN
+91 YNQSTGAYEGTIN
-104 YNKDPEY
+104 YNQDPEY

-124 KTNPKTLNRQDLEK
+124 KNNPKTLNRQDLEK

-170 SSPITEL
+170 SAPITEL

-246 PKDIIIIGDEN
+246 PKNIIIIGDEN

-329 ILTDKNSI
+329 ILTDKDSI

-369 VNDIT
+369 VNGIT

>member
-1 MLSKE
+1 
-6 INMRRNTKLL
+6 MRRNTKLL

-58 KSKVSVKFKEK
+58 TSKVSVKFKEK
-69 PDADSIKL
+69 PDADSITL

-84 PLNTTLN
+84 PLDTTLN
-91 YNQSTGAYEGIIN
+91 YNQSTESYEGTIN

-124 KTNPKTLNRQDLEK
+124 KNNPKTLNKQDLEN

-170 SSPITEL
+170 SAPITEL

-246 PKDIIIIGDEN
+246 PKDVIIIGDEN
-257 AISKTTANQIK
+257 AVSKTTANQIK

-329 ILTDKNSI
+329 ILTDKDSI

-461 GGLTSKVMSS
+461 GGLTSKVMNS

-498 GHGGSAPGNSSGGMI
+498 GHGGSDTGTTGKPLGGI
-513 EKDYNLNT
+513 KEKDYTLNT

>member
-1 MLSKE
+1 
-6 INMRRNTKLL
+6 MRRNTKLL
-16 TTGILSMAIVT
+16 TTGILSMAIVA

-69 PDADSIKL
+69 PDADSITL

-104 YNKDPEY
+104 YNQDPEY

-124 KTNPKTLNRQDLEK
+124 KNNPKTLNRQDLEK

-170 SSPITEL
+170 SAPITEL

-329 ILTDKNSI
+329 ILTDKDSI

-498 GHGGSAPGNSSGGMI
+498 GHGGSDTGTTGKPLGGI
-513 EKDYNLNT
+513 REKDYTLNT